1 MQRLSLALAALA
13 AAIPLWNAFGRASPR
28 PELTLFSFLDLG
40 EASRRGERGSRSQAV
55 FLRSMATQHPSLR
68 LLVVDVSGSSPR
80 ERRNRV
86 ADWHLDDLRV
96 VPLSALGDT
105 ERGWFSGRAPET
117 LLVLPPDTLVQRWV
131 GFASAAQLDL
141 ALREA
146 ASPRGLPPAAEPPPC
161 GPASVR

>member
-1 MQRLSLALAALA
+1 MRRLSLALAALA
-13 AAIPLWNAFGRASPR
+13 AAIPLWNALGRASPR
-28 PELTLFSFLDLG
+28 PELTLFSFLDLE
-40 EASRRGERGSRSQAV
+40 EASRPGERGSRSQAV
-55 FLRSMATQHPSLR
+55 FLRSLATQQPGLR
-68 LLVVDVSGSSPR
+68 LLLVDVSRSSPR

-117 LLVLPPDTLVQRWV
+117 LLVLAPDTLVRRWV

-141 ALREA
+141 AVRAAGRPHAPKPLREPHA
-146 ASPRGLPPAAEPPPC
+146 G
-161 GPASVR
+161 G